1 MERGKTWRQ
10 SHARHCG
17 ECRNQSK
24 WFVVMLVASV
34 LWLSATTSLLIVIY
48 YQNVSSCLCVCV
60 CVCVVSTI
68 YLTWPPFP
76 CRPGNEVMY
85 GFAHFTSSL
94 NELEPGIAPT
104 DCRFRPDQRIMEE
117 GDFPRADKEK
127 VWCSMHSIPTVVI
140 RLLEVVSSAGYKNV

>member
-1 MERGKTWRQ
+1 MAI
-10 SHARHCG
+10 SNHIIIIVLIIVSVSVINMFHHA
-17 ECRNQSK
+17 
-24 WFVVMLVASV
+24 
-34 LWLSATTSLLIVIY
+34 Y
-48 YQNVSSCLCVCV
+48 VCV
-60 CVCVVSTI
+60 CVCGVYYIPHMAS
-68 YLTWPPFP
+68 LPP

-140 RLLEVVSSAGYKNV
+140 KLLEVVSSAGYKSV